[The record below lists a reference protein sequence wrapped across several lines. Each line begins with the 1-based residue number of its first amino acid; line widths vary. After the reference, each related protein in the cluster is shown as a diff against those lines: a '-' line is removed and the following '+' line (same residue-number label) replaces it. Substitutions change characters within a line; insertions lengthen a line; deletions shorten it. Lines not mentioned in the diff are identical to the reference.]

1 MNAILRWSAPV
12 AVLAVLPWILN
23 AYLVSLLLTCLMYV
37 TLAVAWV
44 MFSGPSRYL
53 SLATTAF
60 FGIGAYC
67 TAWGLD
73 SLPWPLLIAAGAA
86 TAGAFALLVGVFVLK
101 LRGSYFAVLT
111 FGLSE
116 LAMHLVSHGERSLSG
131 TVGRVLLQPPSQIAI
146 YYAMLGL
153 AAAAIVCCARLWR
166 GPLGYALRGI
176 GADEDRTATLGV
188 NPLAVKLTGFALSA
202 AFAGATGAVMAGRW
216 TYLDPHTV
224 FNPLIGFQTVLIVM
238 VGGASRIQGAVIGAV
253 IFSLLSEFLRLRFP
267 YLYMILLGVLLIVS
281 VLYLPDGLIGL
292 KLRRAKAPVPAARPV
307 AQSR

>member
-1 MNAILRWSAPV
+1 MINWLKWSPLIA
-12 AVLAVLPWILN
+12 ALATLPWVTNPYI
-23 AYLVSLLLTCLMYV
+23 VSLVLTCLMYV
-37 TLAVAWV
+37 VLAVSWV

-67 TAWGLD
+67 TAWGLGH
-73 SLPWPLLIAAGAA
+73 LPWPLLVLGGALAAAG
-86 TAGAFALLVGVFVLK
+86 TAVLVGSFVLK

-116 LAMHLVSHGERSLSG
+116 LALHIINQTERAISG
-131 TVGRVLLQPPSQIAI
+131 TVGRVLLDPPGQDEIYLAVLCLALLSIAT
-146 YYAMLGL
+146 
-153 AAAAIVCCARLWR
+153 CAWLWR

-188 NPLAVKLTGFALSA
+188 NPLRVKLVGFALSA
-202 AFAGATGAVMAGRW
+202 AFAGAVGAAMAGRW
-216 TYLDPHTV
+216 TYIDPHTV

-238 VGGASRIQGAVIGAV
+238 VGGASRIQGAVVGAV

-267 YLYMILLGVLLIVS
+267 YFYLVLLGLLLILS
-281 VLYLPDGLIGL
+281 VLYLPNGLIELTTRKKEASHG
-292 KLRRAKAPVPAARPV
+292 
-307 AQSR
+307 

>member
-1 MNAILRWSAPV
+1 MINWMKWSPLIA
-12 AVLAVLPWILN
+12 ALATLPWVTNPYI
-23 AYLVSLLLTCLMYV
+23 VSLVLTCLMYV
-37 TLAVAWV
+37 VLAVSWV

-67 TAWGLD
+67 TAWGLGH
-73 SLPWPLLIAAGAA
+73 LPWPLLVLGGALAAAG
-86 TAGAFALLVGVFVLK
+86 TAVLVGSFVLK

-116 LAMHLVSHGERSLSG
+116 LALHIINQTERAISG
-131 TVGRVLLQPPSQIAI
+131 TVGRVLLDPPEQNEIYLAVLCLALLSIAT
-146 YYAMLGL
+146 
-153 AAAAIVCCARLWR
+153 CAWLWR

-188 NPLAVKLTGFALSA
+188 NPLRVKLAGFALSA
-202 AFAGATGAVMAGRW
+202 AFAGAVGAAMAGRW
-216 TYLDPHTV
+216 TYIDPHTV

-238 VGGASRIQGAVIGAV
+238 VGGASRIQGAVVGAV

-267 YLYMILLGVLLIVS
+267 YFYLVLLGLLLILS
-281 VLYLPDGLIGL
+281 VLYLPNGLIALTTRTKEASHG
-292 KLRRAKAPVPAARPV
+292 
-307 AQSR
+307 

>member
-1 MNAILRWSAPV
+1 MKNWLSWSPLILALT
-12 AVLAVLPWILN
+12 ALPWLAN
-23 AYLVSLLLTCLMYV
+23 SYVVSLALACLMYV
-37 TLAVAWV
+37 ALAVSWV

-67 TAWGLD
+67 TAWGLGQ
-73 SLPWPLLIAAGAA
+73 LPWPLLVAGGALAAA
-86 TAGAFALLVGVFVLK
+86 TMALLVGSFVLK

-116 LAMHLVSHGERSLSG
+116 LALHVINQTERSLSG
-131 TVGRVLLQPPSQIAI
+131 TVGRVLLNPPPQEHIYLAVLFLALLAIA
-146 YYAMLGL
+146 A
-153 AAAAIVCCARLWR
+153 CARLWR

-188 NPLAVKLTGFALSA
+188 NPLHVKLIGFALSA
-202 AFAGATGAVMAGRW
+202 GFAGAVGAAMAGRW

-224 FNPLIGFQTVLIVM
+224 FNPLISFQTVLIVM
-238 VGGASRIQGAVIGAV
+238 VGGTSRIHGAVIGAV

-267 YLYMILLGVLLIVS
+267 YLYLVLLGLLLIVS
-281 VLYLPDGLIGL
+281 VLYLPNGLIELGT
-292 KLRRAKAPVPAARPV
+292 RRKEPAHG
-307 AQSR
+307 